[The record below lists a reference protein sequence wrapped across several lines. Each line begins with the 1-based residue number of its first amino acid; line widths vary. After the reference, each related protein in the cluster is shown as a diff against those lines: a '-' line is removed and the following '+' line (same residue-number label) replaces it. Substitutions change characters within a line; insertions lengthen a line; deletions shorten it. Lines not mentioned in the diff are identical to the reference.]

1 MADFKFNP
9 ETGEFDYVGNAYEGA
24 PAGEAQ
30 EDPNAGQPVDLFK
43 PTYGTP
49 EQAKAKA
56 LEAEQAATA
65 VALQESGGDDRPL
78 FAETPGQFIGDLGKS
93 ILNPAAAL
101 VTDYVDL
108 GHGLVDIAGQTASLI
123 QGKGFDFGQVFEDSD
138 NPLTAAR
145 INTFRSETKAGQF
158 ANTTMR
164 VVVALA
170 TLPKLAVKGLVM
182 PLKALSKVPAAGKG
196 FGAAAKGLTKLDDAI
211 KAPREGTKAATT
223 ALNAIQKGAPNSR
236 AAALAN
242 ADDWLKLTYK
252 DVVNAGVDG
261 GRFATAMRSTER
273 AAKSLTKGKASLRT
287 VGEALAWDAFVAFNA
302 AGEGNPMLDETFTD
316 FLDEAGLPN
325 VPLFRTSIRDTGL
338 EAKFKQMSEGLVLG
352 GVISSLM
359 DVTRIYRFSRAYQR
373 ADDAEKKLI
382 VNALNE
388 EGQRLGGSVG
398 RLSEQADAIALLP
411 SRNQTAA
418 MGNYQLLD
426 AELDRVN
433 AVRDQIKYT
442 EETAANQL
450 KSQQVNAE
458 IDAKIADTDAANRVV
473 DQPFNNEPGSAA
485 FNRPE
490 VPASVIDPGQAQL
503 PPGVK
508 GGALAPDQ
516 TIQPVDVQI
525 IRPPEP
531 TITPQ
536 TMRAGFQQYV
546 VNRFA
551 EQGGEFIDQ
560 LLDTTKRLMPRNRVD
575 AIDLLEQFPLRY
587 NGLGVMEASESVT
600 KNYLIERGLA
610 EGWMSVDSD
619 LALMY
624 NRKLAFDF
632 DRNEYAVKQASA
644 LDEAAEIE
652 RYNARLLE
660 SGTDPATQPVQDEL
674 GRMGARDAFD
684 DSAIGKSTLGEDARP
699 DQALVE
705 AKRQEQLAAV
715 QTDAAENAEQ
725 LQIDVDAIAAYGDI
739 GSDRQVVAEMLN
751 LDLDNLPKYAIEK
764 IGNRQYQVVDELGES
779 VDGNTYST
787 LKGARKGA
795 DVATK
800 AQRKEYVAKARAMA
814 DRATDQPVKSRLGVE
829 FTESPLVRG
838 ELSLTKRQAEV
849 LNELGIPVETLKF
862 DLSQADLAG
871 MSTSIKQLMEGAS
884 PTQKRVLGN
893 ILKRVD
899 ERVIDLIPQA
909 RLRAEVD
916 KTTALSQKFLKDGEI
931 CF

>member
-30 EDPNAGQPVDLFK
+30 EDPNAGQPVDLFA

-65 VALQESGGDDRPL
+65 VALQESGGDDRPVW
-78 FAETPGQFIGDLGKS
+78 AQDVGQGLRDLGKS
-93 ILNPAAAL
+93 IANPAAAL

-108 GHGLVDIAGQTASLI
+108 GHGLVDIAGQTGNLI

-170 TLPKLAVKGLVM
+170 SLPKLAVKGLVM
-182 PLKALSKVPAAGKG
+182 PLKALSKLPAAGKG
-196 FGAAAKGLTKLDDAI
+196 FGAAAKGLTKFDDAI

-223 ALNAIQKGAPNSR
+223 ALNAIQKGAPNSK

-359 DVTRIYRFSRAYQR
+359 DVTRIYRFSRAFQG

-382 VNALNE
+382 VKALNE

-442 EETAANQL
+442 EETAANQ
-450 KSQQVNAE
+450 
-458 IDAKIADTDAANRVV
+458 
-473 DQPFNNEPGSAA
+473 
-485 FNRPE
+485 
-490 VPASVIDPGQAQL
+490 AQL
-503 PPGVK
+503 NARNQQIRTANETTDLVPSPGGELGPV
-508 GGALAPDQ
+508 GGP
-516 TIQPVDVQI
+516 IEPVDVQI

-546 VNRFA
+546 EARFA

-684 DSAIGKSTLGEDARP
+684 ESAIGKSTLGEDARP

-715 QTDAAENAEQ
+715 QADAAENAEQ

-751 LDLDNLPKYAIEK
+751 LDLDNLPEYAIQK

-829 FTESPLVRG
+829 FSESPLVRG

-862 DLSQADLAG
+862 DLSQADMAG
-871 MSTSIKQLMEGAS
+871 MSTSIKQLMDGAS

-899 ERVIDLIPQA
+899 EKVIDLIPQA

>member
-30 EDPNAGQPVDLFK
+30 EDPSAGQPVDLFK

-65 VALQESGGDDRPL
+65 TALQESGGDDRPL
-78 FAETPGQFIGDLGKS
+78 FAETPGQFLGDLGKS
-93 ILNPAAAL
+93 IINPAAAL

-108 GHGLVDIAGQTASLI
+108 GHGLVDIAGQTGNLI
-123 QGKGFDFGQVFEDSD
+123 QGKGFDFGQVFDDSD
-138 NPLTAAR
+138 NPLTAGR

-158 ANTTMR
+158 VNTTAR

-223 ALNAIQKGAPNSR
+223 ALNAIQKGAPNSS

-359 DVTRIYRFSRAYQR
+359 DVTRIYRFSRAFQG

-382 VNALNE
+382 VKALNE

-442 EETAANQL
+442 EETAANQ
-450 KSQQVNAE
+450 
-458 IDAKIADTDAANRVV
+458 
-473 DQPFNNEPGSAA
+473 
-485 FNRPE
+485 
-490 VPASVIDPGQAQL
+490 AQL
-503 PPGVK
+503 NARNQQIRTANETTDLVPSPG
-508 GGALAPDQ
+508 GQLAPEGGP
-516 TIQPVDVQI
+516 IEPVDVQI

-546 VNRFA
+546 EARFA

-652 RYNARLLE
+652 RYNAKLLQQ
-660 SGTDPATQPVQDEL
+660 GTDPATQPVQDEL
-674 GRMGARDAFD
+674 AKMGARDAFD
-684 DSAIGKSTLGEDARP
+684 ESPIGTSTLGDDARP

-705 AKRQEQLAAV
+705 AKRQEALAAT
-715 QTDAAENAEQ
+715 QEAGAKNAEQ
-725 LQIDVDAIAAYGDI
+725 LQVDVDAIAAYGDI

-751 LDLDNLPKYAIEK
+751 LDLDQLPPYQVEK
-764 IGNRQYQVVDELGES
+764 IGNRQYQVLDELGES

-787 LKGARKGA
+787 LKGAKKGA
-795 DVATK
+795 DVAQK
-800 AQRKEYVAKARAMA
+800 AQRKEYVAKARALA
-814 DRATDQPVKSRLGVE
+814 DRATDQPVNSRIGVE
-829 FTESPLVRG
+829 ISDSPNVRG
-838 ELSLTKRQAEV
+838 ELKLTKRQAEI
-849 LNELGIPVETLKF
+849 LNELGIPINGTTL
-862 DLSQADLAG
+862 DLTQSALAG
-871 MSTSIKQLMEGAS
+871 MSKSIQQLMEQSTGS
-884 PTQKRVLGN
+884 QRRVLGN

-899 ERVIDLIPQA
+899 EKVIDLAPAA
-909 RLRAEVD
+909 RLAAEVD
-916 KTTALSQKFLKDGEI
+916 NTISTSQKFLKDGEI

>member
-1 MADFKFNP
+1 MADFQFNP
-9 ETGEFDYVGNAYEGA
+9 ETGEFDYVGNDYEGA
-24 PAGEAQ
+24 PADEAKK
-30 EDPNAGQPVDLFK
+30 DPDVDLFA
-43 PTYGTP
+43 PTYATP
-49 EQAKAKA
+49 EQTEQKAM
-56 LEAEQAATA
+56 EAEQAATA

-78 FAETPGQFIGDLGKS
+78 FAQNAGQFLGDLGKS
-93 ILNPAAAL
+93 IINPAAAL

-108 GHGLVDIAGQTASLI
+108 GHGLVDIAGQTGNLV
-123 QGKGFDFGQVFEDSD
+123 QGKGFDASQVFDDSD
-138 NPLTAAR
+138 NPLTAGR
-145 INTFRSETKAGQF
+145 INAFRSETKAGQF
-158 ANTTMR
+158 VNTTAR

-170 TLPKLAVKGLVM
+170 TLPKLAIKGLVM
-182 PLKALSKVPAAGKG
+182 PLKALSKVPVAGKVASGALAQGSKIAGKAAG
-196 FGAAAKGLTKLDDAI
+196 FG
-211 KAPREGTKAATT
+211 REGTKATTT
-223 ALNAIQKGAPNSR
+223 ALNAIQKGAPGSK
-236 AAALAN
+236 AARLAN

-252 DVVNAGVDG
+252 DVVNSGVDG

-338 EAKFKQMSEGLVLG
+338 EAKFKQMGEGLMLG

-359 DVTRIYRFSRAYQR
+359 DVTRIYRFSRAFQK
-373 ADDAEKKLI
+373 ADDVEKKLI
-382 VNALNE
+382 IKALNE
-388 EGQRLGGSVG
+388 EGQSLGGSVG
-398 RLSEQADAIALLP
+398 RLAEQAEDVVGLLP
-411 SRNQTAA
+411 GQTAA
-418 MGNYQLLD
+418 RNNYQLLD
-426 AELDRVN
+426 MELDRVN
-433 AVRDQIKYT
+433 SVRDQIKYT
-442 EETAANQL
+442 EETAANMAQL
-450 KSQQVNAE
+450 N
-458 IDAKIADTDAANRVV
+458 AANQATRLANQTTDIV
-473 DQPFNNEPGSAA
+473 PSPGGELG
-485 FNRPE
+485 P
-490 VPASVIDPGQAQL
+490 V
-503 PPGVK
+503 
-508 GGALAPDQ
+508 GGP
-516 TIQPVDVQI
+516 IEPVDVQI

-536 TMRAGFQQYV
+536 TMRAGFQQYAE
-546 VNRFA
+546 NRFA
-551 EQGGEFIDQ
+551 EQNPDFLAQ
-560 LLDTTKRLMPRNRVD
+560 LVDTSKRLMPRNRVD
-575 AIDLLEQFPLRY
+575 AIDFLEKFPLRY

-610 EGWMSVDSD
+610 EGWMTVDGD

-674 GRMGARDAFD
+674 ARMGARDAFD

-715 QTDAAENAEQ
+715 QADAAENAEQ
-725 LQIDVDAIAAYGDI
+725 LQVDIDAIAAYGDI

-764 IGNRQYQVVDELGES
+764 IGNRQYQVVDDLGES

-800 AQRKEYVAKARAMA
+800 TQRKEYVAKARAMA
-814 DRATDQPVKSRLGVE
+814 DRATDQPVQSRIGVE
-829 FTESPLVRG
+829 LSDSPLVRG

-849 LNELGIPVETLKF
+849 LSEFGIPVEQLKF
-862 DLSQADLAG
+862 DVSQADLAG
-871 MSTSIKQLMEGAS
+871 MSTSIKQLMEAAS

-899 ERVIDLIPQA
+899 EKVIELIPQA

>member
-30 EDPNAGQPVDLFK
+30 EDPSAGQPVDLFK

-78 FAETPGQFIGDLGKS
+78 FAETPGQFLGDLGKS
-93 ILNPAAAL
+93 IINPAAAL

-108 GHGLVDIAGQTASLI
+108 GHGLVDIAGQTGNLI
-123 QGKGFDFGQVFEDSD
+123 QGKGFDFGQVFDDSD
-138 NPLTAAR
+138 NPLTAGR
-145 INTFRSETKAGQF
+145 INAFRSETKAGQF
-158 ANTTMR
+158 VNTTAR

-223 ALNAIQKGAPNSR
+223 ALNAIQKGAPNSS

-359 DVTRIYRFSRAYQR
+359 DVTRIYRFSRAFQG

-382 VNALNE
+382 VKALNE

-442 EETAANQL
+442 EETAANQ
-450 KSQQVNAE
+450 
-458 IDAKIADTDAANRVV
+458 
-473 DQPFNNEPGSAA
+473 
-485 FNRPE
+485 
-490 VPASVIDPGQAQL
+490 AQL
-503 PPGVK
+503 NARNQQIRTANETTDLVPSPG
-508 GGALAPDQ
+508 GQLAPEGGP
-516 TIQPVDVQI
+516 IEPVDVQI

-546 VNRFA
+546 EARFA

-660 SGTDPATQPVQDEL
+660 GGTDPATQPVQDEL

-751 LDLDNLPKYAIEK
+751 LDLDNLPDYAIQK

-814 DRATDQPVKSRLGVE
+814 DRATDQPIKSRMGVE

-871 MSTSIKQLMEGAS
+871 MSTSIKQLMDGAS

>member
-24 PAGEAQ
+24 PAGEVQA
-30 EDPNAGQPVDLFK
+30 DPSVSQSTDLFA

-49 EQAKAKA
+49 EQVKAKEM
-56 LEAEQAATA
+56 EAEQQATA

-78 FAETPGQFIGDLGKS
+78 FAENAGQFFGDLGKS
-93 ILNPAAAL
+93 IINPAAAL

-108 GHGLVDIAGQTASLI
+108 GHGLVDIAGQTGNLI
-123 QGKGFDFGQVFEDSD
+123 QGKGFDFGQVFDDSD
-138 NPLTAAR
+138 NPLTAGR
-145 INTFRSETKAGQF
+145 INAFRSETQAGQF
-158 ANTTMR
+158 VNTTAR

-170 TLPKLAVKGLVM
+170 TLPKLAIKGLVM
-182 PLKALSKVPAAGKG
+182 PLKALSKAPAVGKG
-196 FGAAAKGLTKLDDAI
+196 FGAAAKGLTKADDAI
-211 KAPREGTKAATT
+211 KATREGTKGITKGLGMVQKAKPGSQAA
-223 ALNAIQKGAPNSR
+223 K
-236 AAALAN
+236 LAN

-316 FLDEAGLPN
+316 FLNEAGLPN
-325 VPLFRTSIRDTGL
+325 VPMFRTSIRDTGL
-338 EAKFKQMSEGLVLG
+338 EAKFKQMGEGLVLG
-352 GVISSLM
+352 GVISSVM
-359 DVTRIYRFSRAYQR
+359 DVARIYRFSRAFQK
-373 ADDAEKKLI
+373 ADDLEKRAIVRAMNREGEQLGAGMAKLQE
-382 VNALNE
+382 V
-388 EGQRLGGSVG
+388 
-398 RLSEQADAIALLP
+398 ADNTVKARPVAPGTVAQGPQPNI
-411 SRNQTAA
+411 S
-418 MGNYQLLD
+418 NYQLLD
-426 AELDRVN
+426 MELDRVN
-433 AVRDQIKYT
+433 AVRDQIQFDQ
-442 EETAANQL
+442 ETQANLLNLQ
-450 KSQQVNAE
+450 KKQS
-458 IDAKIADTDAANRVV
+458 
-473 DQPFNNEPGSAA
+473 
-485 FNRPE
+485 
-490 VPASVIDPGQAQL
+490 
-503 PPGVK
+503 
-508 GGALAPDQ
+508 ALATQSDLGADMPVY
-516 TIQPVDVQI
+516 PVDVQV

-536 TMRAGFQQYV
+536 TMRAGFRQYV
-546 VNRFA
+546 ANRFA

-652 RYNARLLE
+652 RYNARL
-660 SGTDPATQPVQDEL
+660 SPAQTDPATQQVQD
-674 GRMGARDAFD
+674 AINPATRDAQEAARQYD
-684 DSAIGKSTLGEDARP
+684 DFETGQGSPNAALYKAGRGSQLEGGELADA
-699 DQALVE
+699 ALVE
-705 AKRQEQLAAV
+705 AKRQEQLAATQEV
-715 QTDAAENAEQ
+715 GAKNAEQ
-725 LQIDVDAIAAYGDI
+725 AQVDIDAIAAYGDI

-751 LDLDNLPKYAIEK
+751 LDLDNLPEYAIEK
-764 IGNRQYQVVDELGES
+764 IGNRQYQIVDEFGES
-779 VDGNTYST
+779 IDGNTYST

-795 DVATK
+795 DVASK

-814 DRATDQPVKSRLGVE
+814 DRATDQPVQSRLGVE
-829 FTESPLVRG
+829 ISDSPAVRG
-838 ELSLTKRQAEV
+838 ELKLTKRQAEV
-849 LNELGIPVETLKF
+849 LNELGVPVNSTKL

-871 MSTSIKQLMEGAS
+871 MAKSITQLMEGTTGS
-884 PTQKRVLGN
+884 QRRVLGN

-899 ERVIDLIPQA
+899 EKVIDLAPAA

>member
-1 MADFKFNP
+1 MADFQFNP

-24 PAGEAQ
+24 PADEAKK
-30 EDPNAGQPVDLFK
+30 DPDVDLFA

-49 EQAKAKA
+49 EQAQQKAM
-56 LEAEQAATA
+56 EAEQAATA

-78 FAETPGQFIGDLGKS
+78 FAETPGQFLGDLGKS
-93 ILNPAAAL
+93 IINPAAAL

-108 GHGLVDIAGQTASLI
+108 GHGLVDIAGQTGNLI
-123 QGKGFDFGQVFEDSD
+123 QGKGFDAGQIFDDSD
-138 NPLTAAR
+138 NPLTAGR
-145 INTFRSETKAGQF
+145 INAFRSETKAGQF
-158 ANTTMR
+158 VNTTMR

-170 TLPKLAVKGLVM
+170 TLPKLAIKGLVM
-182 PLKALSKVPAAGKG
+182 PLKALSKLPAAGKG
-196 FGAAAKGLTKLDDAI
+196 FGGAAKGLTKLDDAI

-223 ALNAIQKGAPNSR
+223 ALNAIQKGAPNSK

-252 DVVNAGVDG
+252 DVVNAGADG

-316 FLDEAGLPN
+316 FLDEVGLPN

-338 EAKFKQMSEGLVLG
+338 EAKFKQMGEGLMLG

-359 DVTRIYRFSRAYQR
+359 DVTRIYRFSRAFQK
-373 ADDAEKKLI
+373 ADDVEKKLI
-382 VNALNE
+382 IKALNE

-398 RLSEQADAIALLP
+398 QLAEQAENVVGLLP
-411 SRNQTAA
+411 AARPGALPAAGTTSRKPN
-418 MGNYQLLD
+418 NYQLLD
-426 AELDRVN
+426 MELDRVN
-433 AVRDQIKYT
+433 TARDQIRYT

-450 KSQQVNAE
+450 ALQKRQS
-458 IDAKIADTDAANRVV
+458 
-473 DQPFNNEPGSAA
+473 
-485 FNRPE
+485 
-490 VPASVIDPGQAQL
+490 
-503 PPGVK
+503 
-508 GGALAPDQ
+508 ALATQSDLGADMPVY
-516 TIQPVDVQI
+516 PVDVQI

-536 TMRAGFQQYV
+536 TMRTGFEQYV

-551 EQGGEFIDQ
+551 EQNPGFLAE

-575 AIDLLEQFPLRY
+575 AIDLLEKFPLRY

-600 KNYLIERGLA
+600 KNYLIERGLS
-610 EGWMSVDSD
+610 EGWMTVDGD

-652 RYNARLLE
+652 RYNARLLG
-660 SGTDPATQPVQDEL
+660 GTDPATQPIQDEL
-674 GRMGARDAFD
+674 ARMGARDALD
-684 DSAIGKSTLGEDARP
+684 ESGIGKSTLGENQQVDNVLESTKAGAAP
-699 DQALVE
+699 TADQALVE
-705 AKRQEQLAAV
+705 AKRQEQLAEV
-715 QTDAAENAEQ
+715 QADAAENAEQ
-725 LQIDVDAIAAYGDI
+725 LQVDVDAIAAYGDI

-751 LDLDNLPKYAIEK
+751 LDLDRLPSYAIEK

-787 LKGARKGA
+787 LKSARKGA

-800 AQRKEYVAKARAMA
+800 TQRKEYIAKARAMA
-814 DRATDQPVKSRLGVE
+814 DRATDQPVQSRLGVE
-829 FTESPLVRG
+829 LSDSPFVRG

-849 LNELGIPVETLKF
+849 LNEFGIPVEQLKF
-862 DLSQADLAG
+862 DVSQADLAG
-871 MSTSIKQLMEGAS
+871 MSTSIKQLMESAS
-884 PTQKRVLGN
+884 PAQRRVLGN
-893 ILKRVD
+893 ILKRV
-899 ERVIDLIPQA
+899 EEKVIDLIPQA

>member
-30 EDPNAGQPVDLFK
+30 EDPSAGQPVDLFK

-78 FAETPGQFIGDLGKS
+78 FAETPGQFLGDLGKS
-93 ILNPAAAL
+93 IINPAAAL

-108 GHGLVDIAGQTASLI
+108 GHGLVDIAGQTGNLI
-123 QGKGFDFGQVFEDSD
+123 QGKGFDFGQVFDDSD
-138 NPLTAAR
+138 NPLTAGR

-158 ANTTMR
+158 VNTTAR

-223 ALNAIQKGAPNSR
+223 ALNAIQKGAPNSS

-359 DVTRIYRFSRAYQR
+359 DVTRIYRFSRAFQG

-382 VNALNE
+382 VKALNE

-442 EETAANQL
+442 EETAA
-450 KSQQVNAE
+450 S
-458 IDAKIADTDAANRVV
+458 
-473 DQPFNNEPGSAA
+473 
-485 FNRPE
+485 
-490 VPASVIDPGQAQL
+490 QAQL
-503 PPGVK
+503 NARNQQIRTANETTDLVPSPGGELGPV
-508 GGALAPDQ
+508 GGP
-516 TIQPVDVQI
+516 IEPVDVQI

-546 VNRFA
+546 EARFA
-551 EQGGEFIDQ
+551 EQGGEFINQ

-660 SGTDPATQPVQDEL
+660 GGTDPATQPVQDEL

-751 LDLDNLPKYAIEK
+751 LDLDRLPKYAIEK

-800 AQRKEYVAKARAMA
+800 AQRKEYIAKARAMA

>member
-30 EDPNAGQPVDLFK
+30 EDPSAGQPVDLFK

-78 FAETPGQFIGDLGKS
+78 FAETPGQFLGDLGKS
-93 ILNPAAAL
+93 IINPAAAL

-108 GHGLVDIAGQTASLI
+108 GHGLVDIAGQTGNLI
-123 QGKGFDFGQVFEDSD
+123 QGKGFDFGQVFDDSD
-138 NPLTAAR
+138 NPLTAGR
-145 INTFRSETKAGQF
+145 INAFRSETKAGQF
-158 ANTTMR
+158 VNTTAR

-359 DVTRIYRFSRAYQR
+359 DVTRIYRFSRAFQR

-382 VNALNE
+382 VKALNE

-442 EETAANQL
+442 EETAAN
-450 KSQQVNAE
+450 
-458 IDAKIADTDAANRVV
+458 
-473 DQPFNNEPGSAA
+473 
-485 FNRPE
+485 
-490 VPASVIDPGQAQL
+490 
-503 PPGVK
+503 
-508 GGALAPDQ
+508 
-516 TIQPVDVQI
+516 
-525 IRPPEP
+525 
-531 TITPQ
+531 
-536 TMRAGFQQYV
+536 
-546 VNRFA
+546 
-551 EQGGEFIDQ
+551 
-560 LLDTTKRLMPRNRVD
+560 
-575 AIDLLEQFPLRY
+575 
-587 NGLGVMEASESVT
+587 
-600 KNYLIERGLA
+600 
-610 EGWMSVDSD
+610 
-619 LALMY
+619 
-624 NRKLAFDF
+624 
-632 DRNEYAVKQASA
+632 
-644 LDEAAEIE
+644 
-652 RYNARLLE
+652 
-660 SGTDPATQPVQDEL
+660 
-674 GRMGARDAFD
+674 
-684 DSAIGKSTLGEDARP
+684 
-699 DQALVE
+699 
-705 AKRQEQLAAV
+705 
-715 QTDAAENAEQ
+715 
-725 LQIDVDAIAAYGDI
+725 
-739 GSDRQVVAEMLN
+739 
-751 LDLDNLPKYAIEK
+751 
-764 IGNRQYQVVDELGES
+764 
-779 VDGNTYST
+779 
-787 LKGARKGA
+787 
-795 DVATK
+795 
-800 AQRKEYVAKARAMA
+800 
-814 DRATDQPVKSRLGVE
+814 
-829 FTESPLVRG
+829 
-838 ELSLTKRQAEV
+838 
-849 LNELGIPVETLKF
+849 
-862 DLSQADLAG
+862 
-871 MSTSIKQLMEGAS
+871 
-884 PTQKRVLGN
+884 
-893 ILKRVD
+893 
-899 ERVIDLIPQA
+899 
-909 RLRAEVD
+909 
-916 KTTALSQKFLKDGEI
+916 
-931 CF
+931 